1 MCFKKYIEI
10 DSTAILFSKFSD
22 KDINLISQ
30 LFDNGRIISWVSLKD
45 TYKLTDKN
53 ISQWA
58 QLKHELRAMTKQLI
72 FYYSDINENGLYQNH
87 HVIKEPDF
95 CPSTIYSLR
104 KYIQF

>member
-1 MCFKKYIEI
+1 MCFNKCIEI
-10 DSTAILFSKFSD
+10 DSTAIFFSKFSD
-22 KDINLISQ
+22 KDINVISQ
-30 LFDNGRIISWVSLKD
+30 LFDNGRIISWVNLKD
-45 TYKLTDKN
+45 TYKLTDEN

-72 FYYSDINENGLYQNH
+72 FDYSDINENGLYQNH

-95 CPSTIYSLR
+95 CPSTISSLG